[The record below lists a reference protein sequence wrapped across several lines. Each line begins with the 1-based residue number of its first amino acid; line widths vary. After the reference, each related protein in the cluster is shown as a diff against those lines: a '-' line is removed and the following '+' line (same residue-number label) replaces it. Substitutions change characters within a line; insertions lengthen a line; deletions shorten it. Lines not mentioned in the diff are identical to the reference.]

1 MCPRT
6 LLTFIYNNN
15 SSNIEKKLPQ
25 VGPKA
30 LTRRRNRKTTQ
41 PIAKL
46 FMLQANAKRMANAKL
61 FVLQVKVKS

>member
-6 LLTFIYNNN
+6 IFTCIYNNN
-15 SSNIEKKLPQ
+15 PSNIEKKVSQ

-30 LTRRRNRKTTQ
+30 LTRRRNRKTIQ
-41 PIAKL
+41 PIGKL
-46 FMLQANAKRMANAKL
+46 YMLHANAKRMANAKI